1 MVGDRGQHIEQD
13 ACFCIL
19 EDMRLN
25 SAPLLAL
32 SLMSRGADETG
43 SNASVHI
50 CAKLT
55 GLIISTKTPTYRK
68 DGIILKSSFNR
79 VVLLSAEN
87 LQFLGTRI
95 YGPI

>member
-1 MVGDRGQHIEQD
+1 
-13 ACFCIL
+13 
-19 EDMRLN
+19 
-25 SAPLLAL
+25 LLA
-32 SLMSRGADETG
+32 
-43 SNASVHI
+43 VI
-50 CAKLT
+50 IQKFKLKKKLIKKKIYY

-95 YGPI
+95 YGPIYK